1 MTSSPGPAFCG
12 RWRECYASLG
22 ALKSGFAD
30 SRWCKRDRQYQFGW
44 MRSIVM
50 DRVAADLL
58 GTIVM
63 RPQDFD
69 CRRITVDDL
78 DPETMTL
85 LDKVS
90 HRFKADLKLVD
101 LVRRQRLR
109 ISVVVVRHHVCAE
122 RRVDGAVRC
131 AQPAAR
137 DEFRKRV

>member
-1 MTSSPGPAFCG
+1 MTSYHGAGFLRPLE
-12 RWRECYASLG
+12 ECYASHG
-22 ALKSGFAD
+22 ALKSGFAR
-30 SRWCKRDRQYQFGW
+30 SGWRRRDRQYQFGW

-50 DRVAADLL
+50 DRVAADLV

-63 RPQDFD
+63 RPQYLG

-78 DPETMTL
+78 DTETMTL

-90 HRFKADLKLVD
+90 HRFKADLKFVD

-109 ISVVVVRHHVCAE
+109 ISVAVVRHHVCAAC
-122 RRVDGAVRC
+122 RVDGAVRC